1 MDNTV
6 SDKAIITYIEQ
17 VRVSGVMGKSARRLR
32 LLEYL
37 ITTEARG
44 EGDTL
49 KAYTIGLDVF
59 EKPDDFDP
67 AEDSSVRVEMGR
79 LRSALAL
86 FEGSTFND
94 VALEVEVPVGTY
106 RPNITLRATVAESDE
121 NSETPTAPATELQA
135 PKTRRRRAGFAAIAT
150 VIFVALVGAWYYVVA
165 QRAAD
170 DGRVQVA
177 LMPFEGNPE
186 LATAVES
193 ALRRSLA
200 RNQRVSVL
208 STPVESV
215 RRVDAHFV
223 LHGLITDEW
232 NGKDRVSIELV
243 NVATDRVVWAHSAVL
258 DETLDIDS
266 SVGQAHGN
274 ELRVRLVG
282 ASKEMLEGRDPETLA
297 PEQLF
302 VMATWLPGVT
312 TNTVEWEMERI
323 ALMELAL
330 EKNPDY
336 GAAHAVMADKLALL
350 ANVYEPFDTD
360 EKHER
365 LNFHAR
371 RAIELSAFDPD
382 VIFNVAQA
390 RWHSGKIEEAT
401 ALMNR
406 VLELDPSHDVARF
419 LSLVIP
425 YTCAVPPGHV
435 LQAAISFDNQ
445 LSADN
450 PIRWLTLSGIAALH
464 SQRGDTLLA
473 LNAERRAAVLLE
485 VPYSFMR
492 HAMLWAK
499 VGGADVAE
507 TIIRQQRINWP
518 KISPTHFAEVTVPR
532 LCHESPESSRFIQDY
547 ESLAAILV
555 NRL

>member
-1 MDNTV
+1 MDNSV
-6 SDKAIITYIEQ
+6 SDKAIITYLEQ
-17 VRVSGVMGKSARRLR
+17 VRASGVMGKSARRLR

-44 EGDTL
+44 DGETL

-59 EKPDDFDP
+59 EKSDDFDP

-106 RPNITLRATVAESDE
+106 RPNITLRDTEAESDE
-121 NSETPTAPATELQA
+121 SDETTTAPVTEQQT
-135 PKTRRRRAGFAAIAT
+135 PRMRHRRAGVAVIAM
-150 VIFVALVGAWYYVVA
+150 VIFTALAGAWYYIAA
-165 QRAAD
+165 QRAVD
-170 DGRVQVA
+170 DGRVRIA
-177 LMPFEGNPE
+177 LTPFEGNPE

-232 NGKDRVSIELV
+232 NGKDRVSVELV

-258 DETLDIDS
+258 DETLDFDS

-302 VMATWLPGVT
+302 VMATWSPGVT

-330 EKNPDY
+330 EKDPDY
-336 GAAHAVMADKLALL
+336 GAAHAVMADKLAHL
-350 ANVYEPFDTD
+350 ANVYGPSNTD
-360 EKHER
+360 ELNER
-365 LNFHAR
+365 LNLHAR

-390 RWHSGKIEEAT
+390 RWHVGKIEEAT

-406 VLELDPSHDVARF
+406 VLELDPSHDLARF

-425 YTCAVPPGHV
+425 YTCTVPPGHV
-435 LQAAISFDNQ
+435 LQEAISFDNQ

-450 PIRWLTLSGIAALH
+450 PIRWLTLSWIAALH
-464 SQRGDTLLA
+464 TQRGDTLLA
-473 LNAERRAAVLLE
+473 LNAERRAAVLFE

-499 VGGADVAE
+499 VGDADVAE

-518 KISPTHFAEVTVPR
+518 EISPAHFAEVTVPR

-547 ESLAAILV
+547 ESLAATLV

>member
-1 MDNTV
+1 LDNSV
-6 SDKAIITYIEQ
+6 SDKAIITYLEQ
-17 VRVSGVMGKSARRLR
+17 VRASGVMGKSARRLR

-44 EGDTL
+44 DGETL

-59 EKPDDFDP
+59 EKSDGFDP

-106 RPNITLRATVAESDE
+106 RPNITLRDTEAESDE
-121 NSETPTAPATELQA
+121 SDETTTAPVTEQQT
-135 PKTRRRRAGFAAIAT
+135 PRMRHRRAGVAVIAM
-150 VIFVALVGAWYYVVA
+150 VIFTALAGAWYYIAA
-165 QRAAD
+165 QRAVD
-170 DGRVQVA
+170 DGRVRIA
-177 LMPFEGNPE
+177 LTPFEGNPE

-232 NGKDRVSIELV
+232 NGKDRVSVELV

-258 DETLDIDS
+258 DETLDFDE

-297 PEQLF
+297 PE
-302 VMATWLPGVT
+302 
-312 TNTVEWEMERI
+312 
-323 ALMELAL
+323 
-330 EKNPDY
+330 DY
-336 GAAHAVMADKLALL
+336 GAAHAVMADKLAHL
-350 ANVYEPFDTD
+350 ANVYGPSNTD
-360 EKHER
+360 ELHER
-365 LNFHAR
+365 LNLHAR

-390 RWHSGKIEEAT
+390 RWHVGKIEEAT

-406 VLELDPSHDVARF
+406 VLELDPSHDLARF
-419 LSLVIP
+419 LSLVKRRSASI
-425 YTCAVPPGHV
+425 
-435 LQAAISFDNQ
+435 ISFPQ
-445 LSADN
+445 ITRS
-450 PIRWLTLSGIAALH
+450 
-464 SQRGDTLLA
+464 
-473 LNAERRAAVLLE
+473 
-485 VPYSFMR
+485 
-492 HAMLWAK
+492 
-499 VGGADVAE
+499 VG
-507 TIIRQQRINWP
+507 
-518 KISPTHFAEVTVPR
+518 
-532 LCHESPESSRFIQDY
+532 
-547 ESLAAILV
+547 
-555 NRL
+555 